1 MRKGQK
7 QAISEKKYLQKPVNI
22 RQQNLLKENISSISP
37 IRVPKVKAF
46 LKMLGVS
53 EGVRI

>member
-7 QAISEKKYLQKPVNI
+7 QAISEKKNLQKPVNI